1 MERSS
6 EANKE
11 YFERFSKE
19 TNFHRDTLEKAY
31 RLEQLL
37 KEINRHPEL
46 REGLALKG
54 GTAINFLYFRYPR
67 LSVDLDFNFIAGI
80 EKEEK
85 DKESLK
91 IDEALRNIFKFE
103 KYECENISDYGLN
116 QYYLKYINSSGNIDR
131 IKVEIN
137 LLQRLTLL
145 GAEKKNF
152 MSPFNESD
160 LMVNTLKGPE
170 LFAGKILALIDRLTP
185 RDLYDIYILLREKV
199 KLNKVLLKKIFI
211 FFGCLSRS
219 DFREYHPNDIER
231 IAERDIKRKLL
242 PLLRKDEQLKFD
254 NMVQI
259 VRAFL
264 EEMFNF
270 TSEELEYINRFF
282 KGDFKPE
289 ILFDKLLDSSIDLER
304 HPMVIWKQR
313 HLKDWIVRQKDK

>member
-1 MERSS
+1 MKRSIQGT
-6 EANKE
+6 KE

-46 REGLALKG
+46 REGLVLKG

-80 EKEEK
+80 GKEEK

-91 IDEALRNIFKFE
+91 IDEALRTIFIFE
-103 KYECENISDYGLN
+103 RYECESISEYGIKK
-116 QYYLKYINSSGNIDR
+116 YFLKYVNSSGNIDR

-137 LLQRLTLL
+137 FLQRLTLL
-145 GAEKKNF
+145 GAEKRNF
-152 MSPFNESD
+152 MSPFNESG

-170 LFAGKILALIDRLTP
+170 LFAGKILALINRLAP

-199 KLNKVLLKKIFI
+199 KLDKILLKKIFI
-211 FFGCLSRS
+211 FLGCLARK

-231 IAERDIKRKLL
+231 IAERDVKRKLL
-242 PLLRKDEQLKFD
+242 PLLRKDESLKID
-254 NMVQI
+254 DMIQTI
-259 VRAFL
+259 RPFL
-264 EEMFNF
+264 NEIFNF

-282 KGDFKPE
+282 KGNFKPE

-313 HLKDWIVRQKDK
+313 HLKDWILRQKDK

>member
-1 MERSS
+1 MER
-6 EANKE
+6 NIQGTKE

-46 REGLALKG
+46 GEGLVLKG
-54 GTAINFLYFRYPR
+54 GTAINFLYFRYHR

-80 EKEEK
+80 GKEEK

-91 IDEALRNIFKFE
+91 IDEALRTIFKFE
-103 KYECENISDYGLN
+103 RYGCENISDYGLN
-116 QYYLKYINSSGNIDR
+116 KYFLRYINSSGNIDR

-137 LLQRLTLL
+137 FLQRLTLL

-170 LFAGKILALIDRLTP
+170 LFAGKMLALIDRLTP

-242 PLLRKDEQLKFD
+242 PLLRKDEQLKVD
-254 NMVQI
+254 NMIQI

-264 EEMFNF
+264 EEIFNF

-282 KGDFKPE
+282 QGDFKPE